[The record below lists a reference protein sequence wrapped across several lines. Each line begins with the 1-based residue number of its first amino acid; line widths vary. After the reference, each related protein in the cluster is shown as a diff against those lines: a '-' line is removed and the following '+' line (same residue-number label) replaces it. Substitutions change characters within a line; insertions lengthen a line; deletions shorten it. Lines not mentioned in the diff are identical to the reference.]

1 MLTSDPTK
9 VYFITQYTQPPST
22 VVVSPAIP
30 DAAGNPTSGIQALS
44 GSGMGSFFTAV
55 APQAGAFGDAGS
67 GISLGIIT
75 TTTQTGEIAPAAV
88 ATPVDRTS
96 SLVATSTALPLATL
110 DNPLL
115 YTSYYIKKHMGEDEY
130 VGTLFAGFHAVSGS
144 DVSSTVRAV
153 VSSYTQIGASFLAL
167 QPIVAV
173 SALGTDSI
181 IGAAA
186 PDTEVTIHQL
196 ATLFPSIG
204 TQYLVVVGGVGPDNT
219 DPVNVYAMPLTSQGQ
234 LASIN
239 QPPLTIYSA
248 SIFFDQRQF
257 VTPATSPSD
266 LYTSTDTPAIVG
278 GGSAPGAI
286 TGLFTT
292 GDSVC
297 ISVVNAET
305 GFASGIFYSQALF
318 DNDLRICGWTPW
330 QRALYPATISSFVA
344 FDNTLNIFWYGNTL
358 GGEEHSIV
366 RTGWQQGT
374 TQLSQAVA
382 EQFPPA
388 QGGLQGV
395 CDIPYSSCLIST
407 ASYNAFAILTGN
419 KAVAF
424 AQTAQVVDNQLAPQ
438 IGWQTV
444 VRCADGNLN
453 NLTTPAQFVYSAGGA
468 LNDLGPIITAA
479 ATFTDVNWI
488 LVGGNGGLAVLAEAD
503 GSGIPLQSIGGGFL
517 GLSTT
522 LSWRQL
528 GNYTNVRKIVT
539 DGASIYVLTDTTLER
554 FTISQDVV
562 SGAVAFTAVRLA
574 TAEQLLT
581 GPYSF
586 FSDIVI
592 SGPLAILAT
601 SSGLLRSSSAIGSAT
616 SQDNV
621 GWTTITMPES
631 TGVATRL
638 LPITITGKPSGLF
651 NATSPGNLYVLSADP
666 GNNQARIYRYVVT
679 YGTGS
684 IDTNTVQLFDDE
696 FIKNRPT
703 FLIDIGTYRNY
714 FYTDGVLWSTS
725 RSKYIEQPLFAQAFP
740 PNFKDGMKPKMSD
753 TPGFFTS
760 LTNSIGAIQRISGLG
775 AWVIPGDFGLV
786 VHQ

>member
-1 MLTSDPTK
+1 MNNRYNVRYLSYFLIVSFQIIYPQAQFNLPVTIGPVAYSRSRELLFVGANQASTGDAAPFAVSVSGAVDAGFSGIASQQATISGQAQANPIFGSQISYLATMGRANNKSDWFPAVVLTSDPTK

-278 GGSAPGAI
+278 GGSA
-286 TGLFTT
+286 
-292 GDSVC
+292 
-297 ISVVNAET
+297 
-305 GFASGIFYSQALF
+305 FY
-318 DNDLRICGWTPW
+318 
-330 QRALYPATISSFVA
+330 
-344 FDNTLNIFWYGNTL
+344 
-358 GGEEHSIV
+358 
-366 RTGWQQGT
+366 
-374 TQLSQAVA
+374 
-382 EQFPPA
+382 
-388 QGGLQGV
+388 
-395 CDIPYSSCLIST
+395 
-407 ASYNAFAILTGN
+407 
-419 KAVAF
+419 
-424 AQTAQVVDNQLAPQ
+424 
-438 IGWQTV
+438 
-444 VRCADGNLN
+444 
-453 NLTTPAQFVYSAGGA
+453 
-468 LNDLGPIITAA
+468 
-479 ATFTDVNWI
+479 
-488 LVGGNGGLAVLAEAD
+488 
-503 GSGIPLQSIGGGFL
+503 
-517 GLSTT
+517 
-522 LSWRQL
+522 
-528 GNYTNVRKIVT
+528 
-539 DGASIYVLTDTTLER
+539 
-554 FTISQDVV
+554 
-562 SGAVAFTAVRLA
+562 
-574 TAEQLLT
+574 
-581 GPYSF
+581 
-586 FSDIVI
+586 
-592 SGPLAILAT
+592 
-601 SSGLLRSSSAIGSAT
+601 
-616 SQDNV
+616 
-621 GWTTITMPES
+621 
-631 TGVATRL
+631 
-638 LPITITGKPSGLF
+638 
-651 NATSPGNLYVLSADP
+651 
-666 GNNQARIYRYVVT
+666 YR
-679 YGTGS
+679 
-684 IDTNTVQLFDDE
+684 
-696 FIKNRPT
+696 
-703 FLIDIGTYRNY
+703 
-714 FYTDGVLWSTS
+714 
-725 RSKYIEQPLFAQAFP
+725 
-740 PNFKDGMKPKMSD
+740 
-753 TPGFFTS
+753 
-760 LTNSIGAIQRISGLG
+760 
-775 AWVIPGDFGLV
+775 
-786 VHQ
+786 